1 MSHWTYLPFL
11 LVWALPVIVLQWLA
25 GGRRLWRERRW
36 WPWIALGLGA
46 YLSLADAVAIAAGIW
61 RFDTPSLVGVA
72 VVNVPLEEILFY
84 ILTSFMLVQGFVIF
98 WPWEK
103 KRAAK

>member
-1 MSHWTYLPFL
+1 VARAA
-11 LVWALPVIVLQWLA
+11 LVAVDRAGAWRVPLA
-25 GGRRLWRERRW
+25 HRRS
-36 WPWIALGLGA
+36 GH
-46 YLSLADAVAIAAGIW
+46 

-103 KRAAK
+103 KRAAR